1 MSSLVRMLTA
11 GAVAMALVAV
21 PTGSMAA
28 APVALPQPTAQQAGA
43 AASVNPWLTLSAM
56 SSSSSNAATAAAA
69 QGEGEGGPGFPPIAP
84 LAVILGTIA
93 LAIWILAHDDD
104 GDIDFIEEPVSP

>member
-69 QGEGEGGPGFPPIAP
+69 QGEGGPGFPPIAP

-93 LAIWILAHDDD
+93 LAIWILAHDSD
-104 GDIDFIEEPVSP
+104 GDLDLNEEPVSP